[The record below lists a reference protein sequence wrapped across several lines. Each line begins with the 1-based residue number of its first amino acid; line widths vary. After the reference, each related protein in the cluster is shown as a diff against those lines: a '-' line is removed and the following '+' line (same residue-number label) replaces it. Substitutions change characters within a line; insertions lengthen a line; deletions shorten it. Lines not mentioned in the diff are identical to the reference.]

1 MDLYGLY
8 INPYRSY
15 KYKEKEF
22 NFAYGSDVDSS
33 IFYNNNQR

>member
-1 MDLYGLY
+1 MDY
-8 INPYRSY
+8 ILIYIDP

-22 NFAYGSDVDSS
+22 NFAYGSDINSS